1 MKKNMMVNILK
12 HINGNGSD
20 SKYYHNAK
28 KLVEIYREVSWGL
41 QYTLDEMKE
50 ACADMGYVDVE
61 EALSFMEDGSVD
73 RRSTQALEDRAM
85 SLRLT
90 GVLVRI
96 TESALAALGD
106 YPHHGEQYF
115 DILNSIYFVKYPLS
129 ENDLLVEMDISRSTF
144 YRLKKRALSLLGAII
159 WGYLLPQIMEMKIA

>member
-1 MKKNMMVNILK
+1 M
-12 HINGNGSD
+12 
-20 SKYYHNAK
+20 
-28 KLVEIYREVSWGL
+28 

-50 ACADMGYVDVE
+50 ACADMGYADVE
-61 EALSFMEDGSVD
+61 EALSFMEEGSVD
-73 RRSTQALEDRAM
+73 SRSAQALEDRAM

-90 GVLVRI
+90 GALVRI
-96 TESALAALGD
+96 KESALVALRD

-115 DILNSIYFVKYPLS
+115 DILNNIYFVKYPLS

-159 WGYLLPQIMEMKIA
+159 WGYLLPQIMEMRIA